1 MPAPY
6 SLTFE
11 QLRALTRL
19 GGQGFGID
27 RALARYDGTLLLSL
41 STRTGAPFDRYRRD
55 VVISPD
61 GRVDDIEA

>member
-19 GGQGFGID
+19 GQHGGWGID
-27 RALARYDGTLLLSL
+27 AAGTVDGVLLLSL
-41 STRTGAPFDRYRRD
+41 TARAGATPDRVRRD
-55 VVISPD
+55 VSISPD
-61 GRVDDIEA
+61 GRVEDV